1 MSDAANDPRRAP
13 SVASGDEDAA
23 GDDPLGD
30 LRLLLDPLE
39 PSAAPASLTS
49 TTIEMAA
56 VTSGAG
62 AGSPIGHASPRWR
75 GWIAPVASVL
85 ASLLVGLVLGRATTS
100 DPDEAI
106 LQYLPVVQH
115 LDILREAGSI
125 GFLETVA
132 ERQYTPPRRFAFG
145 MGRGPGARSGEEGSP
160 RPEGPAGTAGE
171 SNDPWPQLEETVMA
185 LREGRPFGR
194 ETPAAIL
201 AARREEVEDLDED
214 SQRRLA
220 DAATEFES
228 LPRAVRDDLIKLARA
243 LSDEDEDLVER
254 LRAPARVWHQWLAW
268 RDPADRRA
276 VMTLGQNDRLEWLD
290 RYTRAAMPPGRGFPG
305 GGPFQ
310 PEDGRGDRGGGRWPR
325 PPVDRG
331 DRRGG
336 PDRRDSPG
344 PPGGSN
350 EPAASG
356 SAGNGTANVPAVS
369 DSP

>member
-1 MSDAANDPRRAP
+1 MSAAADQPRRAA
-13 SVASGDEDAA
+13 SVAGGGEADAPS

-30 LRLLLDPLE
+30 LRMLLDPLE

-56 VTSGAG
+56 VTSGG
-62 AGSPIGHASPRWR
+62 GPGSPTGHASPRSP
-75 GWIAPVASVL
+75 GLIVPVAGVL
-85 ASLLVGLVLGRATTS
+85 VSLVLGLVLGRATTS

-115 LDILREAGSI
+115 LEILREAGSI

-132 ERQYTPPRRFAFG
+132 ERQYTPPRRFPFG
-145 MGRGPGARSGEEGSP
+145 MGRGPGARPAEAGSP
-160 RPEGPAGTAGE
+160 RPDGSAGE
-171 SNDPWPQLEETVMA
+171 SDDPWPQLEETVTA

-194 ETPAAIL
+194 ETPTAIL
-201 AARREEVEDLDED
+201 AARREEVEDLDEG
-214 SQRRLA
+214 SLRRLA
-220 DAATEFES
+220 DAAAEFES

-243 LSDEDEDLVER
+243 LSDGDEELVER

-276 VMTLGQNDRLEWLD
+276 VMTLGQDDRLEWLD

-310 PEDGRGDRGGGRWPR
+310 PDDGRGERGGGRWPR

-344 PPGGSN
+344 PPGGAN
-350 EPAASG
+350 DPVAPG
-356 SAGNGTANVPAVS
+356 SVGDETGNLP
-369 DSP
+369 